1 MAPTKKTHTV
11 LLADDHPIFL
21 EGLVAIIE
29 GDPGFKIICNCKD
42 GTQAKENLMMFSP
55 DLAVLDMSMP
65 GNNGLE
71 LLDFIREE
79 GLTTRAVI
87 LTMHDDLSYFNA
99 ALRAGACGYMLKEN
113 SKKEL
118 LTCLQT
124 VAGGGYFASAQFSG
138 ELMSRQQAVKSD
150 SGILGLT
157 PAERTILRL
166 IAENKT
172 SRQIASDLFISIR
185 TVENHRQHICDKLD
199 LHGPHQLLHFA
210 LENKNNL

>member
-1 MAPTKKTHTV
+1 MTQTKAIHTV
-11 LLADDHPIFL
+11 LVADDHPIFL

-29 GDPGFKIICNCKD
+29 SDPAFKIVCHCTD
-42 GTQAKENLMMFSP
+42 GLQAKENLAVFSP

-65 GNNGLE
+65 GSNGLE
-71 LLDFIREE
+71 LLEFIREE
-79 GLTTRAVI
+79 GLPTKAVI

-99 ALRAGACGYMLKEN
+99 ALQAGACGYVLKEN

-118 LTCLQT
+118 IACLQA

-138 ELMSRQQAVKSD
+138 ELLRRQSGEKSS
-150 SGILGLT
+150 SGHSSLT
-157 PAERTILRL
+157 PAEQNILRL
-166 IAENKT
+166 IANNKT
-172 SRQIASDLFISIR
+172 SRQIAEELFISIR